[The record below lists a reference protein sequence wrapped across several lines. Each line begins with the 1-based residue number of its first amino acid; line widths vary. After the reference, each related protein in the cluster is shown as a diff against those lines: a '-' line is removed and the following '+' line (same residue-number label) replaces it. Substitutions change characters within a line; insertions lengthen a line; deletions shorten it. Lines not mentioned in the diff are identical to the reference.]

1 VSAQRRQYGLSLIE
15 LMISLLLAAL
25 VLLGVVVLFQQSKS
39 TALQDEQVAR
49 MQENGRYALRV
60 LSRELAMMNYFGG
73 MIDVPAN
80 DQFVLSNTQLTVGTD
95 CNTDWMK
102 TASTPLEF
110 SDKDGTTD
118 NVANPSY
125 TCIPNADIANGT
137 DVVAI
142 KRVGDLAVCQFD
154 DDDPPTV
161 ETCNLTAGT
170 AYLFTNVS
178 AGRLYTAANAGD
190 RCDTCPAPVPEVSS
204 NIRQYMPE
212 IFFIRPNSSGSDGIP
227 SLVRETLV
235 GTSMQAQV
243 LVEGIEDMQIEWGI
257 DGTDTDLAPDYYTDN
272 PTGTE
277 LSQAVTARV
286 FLLLRSVNPVTGYVN
301 DKSYNLGRKAVAAKN
316 DAFYRRVYATT
327 VQLRN
332 SEMLQ
337 MSSAG

>member
-60 LSRELAMMNYFGG
+60 LSRELGMMNYFGG
-73 MIDVPAN
+73 MIDVDP
-80 DQFVLSNTQLTVGTD
+80 DPLVLSTNRLTIGTD
-95 CNTDWMK
+95 CNTDWMI
-102 TASTPLEF
+102 ALATPIEF
-110 SDKDGTTD
+110 SDKDSGTD
-118 NVANPSY
+118 QVANPSY
-125 TCIPNADIANGT
+125 SCIANAQIAAGT

-142 KRVGDLAVCQFD
+142 KRVGDLPVRSWDSDGNLVAGSVS
-154 DDDPPTV
+154 
-161 ETCNLTAGT
+161 LTAGT
-170 AYLFTNVS
+170 AYFFTNGTV
-178 AGRLYTAANAGD
+178 AALYTAGGGT
-190 RCDTCPAPVPEVSS
+190 DTCTTCSVTVPQFSS

-227 SLVRETLV
+227 SLVRETLE
-235 GTSMQAQV
+235 GSSMQAQV
-243 LVEGIEDMQIEWGI
+243 LVEGVEDMQIEWGV
-257 DGTDTDLAPDYYTDN
+257 DGTDTDLAPDYYTNN
-272 PTGTE
+272 PDGAQ
-277 LSQAVTARV
+277 LSRAVTARI
-286 FLLLRSVNPVTGYVN
+286 FLLMRSVNPVTGYVN
-301 DKSYNLGRKAVAAKN
+301 DKSYNLGSKVVAAKN

-337 MSSAG
+337 MSSAE